1 MSAPTYARTLAI
13 LSFHKI
19 GAPSDHEWDTWFYIP
34 EKVFIDQLEWLRKN
48 DWDVIGIHGF
58 LRGLSDP
65 GSLHEH
71 SVLLTF
77 DDGYQSIPTIALPC
91 LQRFGYPAVVFV
103 PTDYIGGTNSFDL
116 DNEPVE
122 RICSWDEL
130 RRLEAGGVTVQS
142 HGVTHRTFSELS
154 PDDQR
159 EEVEHS
165 KSILEQGLQTTVS
178 AFAFPFGDGGAS
190 ETVTPMVAIAGYRA
204 AFLYGTNSVYLPE
217 RLPVCDAYRLDRV
230 AMGRDTDLG
239 GILGEAAVRSTS

>member
-1 MSAPTYARTLAI
+1 MSAPTCAPSLAI

-19 GAPSDHEWDTWFYIP
+19 GAPSDPEWDTWFYIP
-34 EKVFIDQLEWLRKN
+34 EKVFIKQLEWLCKN
-48 DWDVIGIHGF
+48 DWDVIGIHDF

-65 GSLHEH
+65 ASLHER
-71 SVLLTF
+71 SALLTF
-77 DDGYQSIPTIALPC
+77 DDGYQSMATIALPC

-130 RRLEAGGVTVQS
+130 RRLEAVGVTVQS

-159 EEVEHS
+159 DEVEHS
-165 KSILEQGLQTTVS
+165 KSVLEQGLQTTVS
-178 AFAFPFGDGGAS
+178 TLAFPFGDGGAS
-190 ETVTPMVAIAGYRA
+190 ETVTPMVAKAGYRA
-204 AFLYGTNSVYLPE
+204 AFLYNANSVYLPE
-217 RLPVCDAYRLDRV
+217 CLPVGDAYRLDRV
-230 AMGRDTDLG
+230 AMGADTDLG
-239 GILGEAAVRSTS
+239 RILGGAVIRSTS